1 MRCYSGSPPPSN
13 AVPRYQNFPFTK
25 RLMAPLIAQL
35 VKNLPAMQETGFDSW
50 VGKISWRRD
59 RPPTP
64 VFFGLLC
71 GSAGKESACDVGDLS
86 LIPGLG
92 RSPGEGNG
100 YPLQYSGLEN
110 SMDSLWGHR
119 ELDMTE

>member
-13 AVPRYQNFPFTK
+13 AVPRYQNFQNFPFTK

-64 VFFGLLC
+64 VFL
-71 GSAGKESACDVGDLS
+71 
-86 LIPGLG
+86 
-92 RSPGEGNG
+92 PGESQWTEVPGRLQSKG
-100 YPLQYSGLEN
+100 YQ
-110 SMDSLWGHR
+110 
-119 ELDMTE
+119 